1 MNGLA
6 MGRARTLVAAPGGQL
21 DIRLFGQASLRVDGS
36 PVKFAKRNR
45 TIAMLARIILQ
56 RGAPLSREALAY
68 SIFPDDDEGTAVAEL
83 RRYLYL
89 AGKALPE
96 RDGEPW
102 LIADS
107 ETVRWNMETGAT
119 IDVIAFEELARDPRS
134 YERAF
139 ELYTGDLLEEIY
151 DDWIVAE
158 RERLRARY
166 LTILDESLARH
177 RSERQYP
184 AAIECAKRILGIDP
198 WREDTLR
205 ALMSTRYAAGD
216 TAGALAEYERFARQ
230 LRDELSIAPMPETI
244 AVRQSIVRNEAVPGA
259 LADAPGAPGERP
271 PATLLPF
278 AGRAREMASLRA
290 AWTRAARGAG
300 TFVLIEGE
308 AGIGKTRLTD
318 ELSRIVQSEGG
329 RVFVGTTAA
338 PESNSYQAIVEA
350 LRAAMPLLLA
360 RPPLAARRATL
371 APLLPELHDPATPN
385 IVPPA
390 QSAEREL
397 ARLYDALAD
406 ALRRL
411 ASPRPAL
418 VVLEDLHWAGSA
430 TIEALGAIAKELVR
444 VPIMIVA
451 TCREEETPARHPLRM
466 LVRSLG
472 TLANASELQVPRFS
486 IDEVSDLVGRVER
499 LRGLPP
505 DFARDLHAQSEG
517 NALFV
522 SEFISAALEEDHG
535 RRTNVSSIAG
545 VITSRIAQL
554 GEAAMTVAEI
564 AAVAGPGCSIGLVR
578 DVSNLPAAEVAR
590 GFDEL
595 LDRRVLREAGAR
607 AHYDYVFTHHL
618 IADAIYAGIDADL
631 RARRHSRIARRLES
645 EQRLN
650 VPTPERE
657 IARHHERAGETETA
671 AEWYV
676 KAAAAAAQMH
686 AYGDAVDLAT
696 LALRLSPPLGVER
709 SALDIRE
716 RAYGQRGERTS
727 QRADVDALER
737 LAGTDARERFDVLM
751 RRVLLARTL
760 GESDE
765 EGRLIAEM
773 RAETRLDDRARA
785 QALIQA
791 ATHFG
796 LRSRPAEALGPARE
810 ALALYE
816 RIGDVRGGLE
826 CLYVLVDQT
835 ANIGDLPAS
844 RAYLA
849 QMHDRAAN
857 VADKL
862 VEARATAVAAQA
874 ALLRAD
880 YRASYDLSVQAL
892 ALQIETN
899 DRDGEAQS
907 RGRCAVSAA
916 WLGDFAIALREFEH
930 AIETYASIGNKRGL
944 ALTYTN
950 RTLLLMRLGLF
961 EEAMFSIKHSNEL
974 FSVAHEERTVVA
986 NHVNASFVKLQLGD
1000 ASAAKTLAG
1009 AALDLA
1015 RTIAFPVFEA
1025 AALANLGNAERAL
1038 GQFDAAIA
1046 HMEAGIAL
1054 RRPLQESRDFVD
1066 DLADLALAYAAAG
1079 RSADALAI
1087 ANELCAIDDGSFQSA
1102 LWPHYPRWAVAQS
1115 FAAAGDFDR
1124 AFDSATRAH
1133 ADLHRF
1139 AGRIDDQR
1147 TRAAFLA
1154 VPINVSIASAVLER
1168 QAPLT

>member
-1 MNGLA
+1 VNAALS
-6 MGRARTLVAAPGGQL
+6 GRL
-21 DIRLFGQASLRVDGS
+21 DIRFFGQASVRCNAV
-36 PVKFAKRNR
+36 PIKFAKRDR

-68 SIFPDDDEGTAVAEL
+68 SVFSDEDEATALAEL

-96 RDGEPW
+96 RSGEPW
-102 LIADS
+102 LISDS
-107 ETVRWNMETGAT
+107 ETVRWNSDAGAI
-119 IDVIAFEELARDPRS
+119 IDVVAFEELARNPRTH
-134 YERAF
+134 EQAF
-139 ELYTGDLLEEIY
+139 DLYTGDLLEEIY
-151 DDWIVAE
+151 DDWIVSE

-166 LTILDESLARH
+166 LTILDESLARF
-177 RSERQYP
+177 RSARQYP
-184 AAIECAKRILGIDP
+184 AAIECAKRILSADP

-216 TAGALAEYERFARQ
+216 TAGALAEYGRFARQ
-230 LRDELSIAPMPETI
+230 IRDELSIAPMPETV
-244 AVRQSIVRNEAVPGA
+244 AVRQSILRNDAVPGA
-259 LADAPGAPGERP
+259 LADAPGNASGKRT
-271 PATLLPF
+271 PAALLPF
-278 AGRAREMASLRA
+278 AGRTREMESLHA
-290 AWTRAARGAG
+290 AWTRAARGTG

-308 AGIGKTRLTD
+308 AGAGKTRLTD
-318 ELSRIVQSEGG
+318 EFCAVVQAEGG

-350 LRAAMPLLLA
+350 LRSAMPLLQA
-360 RPPLAARRATL
+360 RPALAARRATL
-371 APLLPELHDPATPN
+371 ARLLPELHDEATSA
-385 IVPPA
+385 IAPPV

-430 TIEALGAIAKELVR
+430 TIEALGEIVKELVR

-451 TCREEETPARHPLRM
+451 TCRDEETPARHPLRM

-472 TLANASELQVPRFS
+472 TLANVHEVDVPRFS
-486 IDEVSDLVGRVER
+486 IDEIRDLVARVDR
-499 LRGLPP
+499 LRERPP
-505 DFARDLHAQSEG
+505 GFARDLHAQSEG

-522 SEFISAALEEDHG
+522 SELISAELDAD
-535 RRTNVSSIAG
+535 RASRTDASSIAS
-545 VITSRIAQL
+545 VIASRIAHL
-554 GEAAMTVAEI
+554 SEAAITVAEV
-564 AAVAGPGCSIGLVR
+564 AAVAGAGCSISLVR
-578 DVSNLPAAEVAR
+578 DVSNLHGADVAR

-595 LDRRVLREAGAR
+595 LDRRMLREAGAR
-607 AHYDYVFTHHL
+607 ANYDYVFTHHL
-618 IADAIYAGIDADL
+618 IADAMYAGIAPDL

-645 EQRLN
+645 ELQSKF
-650 VPTPERE
+650 PTPERE
-657 IARHHERAGETETA
+657 IARHHERAGEIGAA

-676 KAAAAAAQMH
+676 KAADAAVQMH

-696 LALRLSPPLGVER
+696 LALRLTPPPGVEHD
-709 SALDIRE
+709 ALVIRE
-716 RAYGQRGERTS
+716 RAYGQRGERAL
-727 QRADVDALER
+727 QRADIDALQR
-737 LAGTDARERFDVLM
+737 LAGTDPLRQFNILM

-773 RAETRLDDRARA
+773 RAKADLDDRSRA

-791 ATHFG
+791 ATHSG

-810 ALALYE
+810 ALAIYE
-816 RIGDVRGGLE
+816 SIGDVRGQLE
-826 CLYVLVDQT
+826 CLYLLVDQT
-835 ANIGDLPAS
+835 ANVGDLAGS

-857 VADKL
+857 VADKV

-880 YRASYDLSVQAL
+880 YQASYDLSVQAL

-916 WLGDFAIALREFEH
+916 WLGNFAIALREFEH
-930 AIETYASIGNKRGL
+930 ATETYASIGNKRGL

-961 EEAMFSIKHSNEL
+961 EDAMVSIRQSNEL
-974 FSVAHEERTVVA
+974 FAVSQEERTVVA

-1000 ASAAKTLAG
+1000 AAAAKVLAN
-1009 AALDLA
+1009 AAVELA
-1015 RTIAFPVFEA
+1015 RQIAFPIFEA

-1038 GQFDAAIA
+1038 GEFDAAIA

-1066 DLADLALAYAAAG
+1066 DLADLALAYAGAG
-1079 RSADALAI
+1079 RSPDALAI
-1087 ANELCAIDDGSFQSA
+1087 ASELCAIDEGAFESA

-1115 FAAAGDFDR
+1115 YAAAGDHER
-1124 AFDSATRAH
+1124 AADSAARAQ

-1139 AGRIDDQR
+1139 AARIEDR
-1147 TRAAFLA
+1147 RARDAFLA
-1154 VPINVSIASAVLER
+1154 VPINAAIAGAAAV
-1168 QAPLT
+1168 

>member
-1 MNGLA
+1 MRFN
-6 MGRARTLVAAPGGQL
+6 
-21 DIRLFGQASLRVDGS
+21 SL
-36 PVKFAKRNR
+36 PIKFAKRDR
-45 TIAMLARIILQ
+45 TFMILARTILQ
-56 RGAPLSREALAY
+56 RGAPLSRDALAY
-68 SIFPDDDEGTAVAEL
+68 SVFPDDDEATALAQL

-89 AGKALPE
+89 AAKALPE

-102 LIADS
+102 LIADA
-107 ETVRWNMETGAT
+107 ETVRWNSEAGAT
-119 IDVIAFEELARDPRS
+119 VDVIAFEEFAHDTRTHD
-134 YERAF
+134 EAC

-166 LTILDESLARH
+166 LTILDESLARY
-177 RSERQYP
+177 RSERRYP
-184 AAIECAKRILGIDP
+184 AAIECAKRILGVDP

-230 LRDELSIAPMPETI
+230 IRDDLSIAPMPETV
-244 AVRQSIVRNEAVPGA
+244 AVRQSILQNRAVPGA
-259 LADAPGAPGERP
+259 LADAPLEHAQRP
-271 PATLLPF
+271 VATLLPF
-278 AGRAREMASLRA
+278 AGRAREMAVLHT

-308 AGIGKTRLTD
+308 AGAGKTRLTD
-318 ELSRIVQSEGG
+318 EFSAVVQAEGG

-350 LRAAMPLLLA
+350 LRSAMPLLQA
-360 RPPLAARRATL
+360 RPPLAARRMTL
-371 APLLPELHDPATPN
+371 ARLLPELLDDAAPTIA
-385 IVPPA
+385 PPM
-390 QSAEREL
+390 QSAERER

-418 VVLEDLHWAGSA
+418 IVLEDLHWAGSA
-430 TIEALGAIAKELVR
+430 TIEALGEIVKELVR

-451 TCREEETPARHPLRM
+451 TCRDEETPARHPLRG

-472 TLANASELQVPRFS
+472 TVTNVSEVYVPRFS
-486 IDEVSDLVGRVER
+486 IDEIADLVARVDR
-499 LRGLPP
+499 LRERPP
-505 DFARDLHAQSEG
+505 AFARDLYAQSEG

-522 SEFISAALEEDHG
+522 AEFISAELDED
-535 RRTNVSSIAG
+535 RASRTDASSIAG
-545 VITSRIAQL
+545 VIASRIAHL
-554 GEAAMTVAEI
+554 GEAALTVAEI

-578 DVSNLPAAEVAR
+578 DVSNLPAADVAR

-595 LDRRVLREAGAR
+595 LDRRMLREAGAR

-618 IADAIYAGIDADL
+618 IADAMYAGIDPAL

-645 EQRLN
+645 ELQLN
-650 VPTPERE
+650 VATPERE
-657 IARHHERAGETETA
+657 IARHHERAGEAGIA

-676 KAAAAAAQMH
+676 KAAAAAAHVH
-686 AYGDAVDLAT
+686 AHGDAVDLAT
-696 LALRLSPPLGVER
+696 LALRLMPPLDVER
-709 SALDIRE
+709 DALDIRE
-716 RAYGQRGERTS
+716 RSHGQRGERAQ
-727 QRADVDALER
+727 QRTDIDALER
-737 LAGTDARERFDVLM
+737 IAGADASRQFDVLM

-773 RAETRLDDRARA
+773 REAAGQDDLARA

-791 ATHFG
+791 ATHSG

-810 ALALYE
+810 ALAIYE
-816 RIGDVRGGLE
+816 RIGEVRGQLD

-835 ANIGDLPAS
+835 ANVGDLPAS

-849 QMHDRAAN
+849 EMHDRAAN
-857 VADKL
+857 VADKV

-880 YRASYDLSVQAL
+880 YRVSYDLSVQAL

-907 RGRCAVSAA
+907 RGRCAVAAA
-916 WLGDFAIALREFEH
+916 WLGDFAIALREFKH
-930 AIETYASIGNKRGL
+930 ATETYASIGNKRGL

-961 EEAMFSIKHSNEL
+961 EDAMFSIQQSNEL
-974 FSVAHEERTVVA
+974 FAVSHEERTVVA

-1000 ASAAKTLAG
+1000 AAAAKVLAN
-1009 AALDLA
+1009 AALDIA
-1015 RTIAFPVFEA
+1015 RTIAFPLFEA

-1038 GQFDAAIA
+1038 GDFQAAIS
-1046 HMEAGIAL
+1046 HMEAGITL

-1066 DLADLALAYAAAG
+1066 DLADLALAYAGAG
-1079 RSADALAI
+1079 RCGDALAV
-1087 ANELCAIDDGSFQSA
+1087 ANELCAIDDGSFESA

-1115 FAAAGDFDR
+1115 FAAAGEVER
-1124 AFDSATRAH
+1124 AAGSAARAQ
-1133 ADLHRF
+1133 ADLQRF
-1139 AGRIDDQR
+1139 AERIDDPR
-1147 TRAAFLA
+1147 ARAAFLA
-1154 VPINVSIASAVLER
+1154 VPINEAIASAL
-1168 QAPLT
+1168 

>member
-1 MNGLA
+1 MNN
-6 MGRARTLVAAPGGQL
+6 GRTAIATADGQL
-21 DIRLFGQASLRVDGS
+21 DIRLFGQASVRFNGA
-36 PVKFAKRNR
+36 PIKFAKRDR
-45 TIAMLARIILQ
+45 TMAMLARIILQ
-56 RGAPLSREALAY
+56 RGSPLSRDALAY
-68 SIFPDDDEGTAVAEL
+68 SVFPDDEEATAVAEL

-96 RDGEPW
+96 PSGEPW
-102 LIADS
+102 LITDS
-107 ETVRWNMETGAT
+107 ETVRWNIEAAAT
-119 IDVIAFEELARDPRS
+119 IDVIAFEELARDPNS

-139 ELYTGDLLEEIY
+139 DLYTGDLLEEIY

-166 LTILDESLARH
+166 LTILDDALARH
-177 RSERQYP
+177 RSSRRYP
-184 AAIECAKRILGIDP
+184 MAIECAKRILAIDP
-198 WREDTLR
+198 LREDTLR

-230 LRDELSIAPMPETI
+230 LRDELSIGPMPETV
-244 AVRQSIVRNEAVPGA
+244 AVRQTILRNEALPGA
-259 LADAPGAPGERP
+259 IADASGRPGERI

-278 AGRAREMASLRA
+278 AGRTREMASLHT
-290 AWTRAARGAG
+290 AWTRAARGTG

-308 AGIGKTRLTD
+308 AGIGKTRLAD

-329 RVFVGTTAA
+329 RAFVGTTAA
-338 PESNSYQAIVEA
+338 PESSSYQAIVEA
-350 LRAAMPLLLA
+350 LRSAMPLLLA
-360 RPPLAARRATL
+360 RPPLSARRATL
-371 APLLPELHDPATPN
+371 GPLLPELHDSATPN
-385 IVPPA
+385 TVPPA

-406 ALRRL
+406 ALRIL

-430 TIEALGAIAKELVR
+430 TIEALGAIAKELIR

-451 TCREEETPARHPLRM
+451 TCREEETPPHHPLRA

-472 TLANASELQVPRFS
+472 TLANASELQVSRFS
-486 IDEVSDLVGRVER
+486 VDEVSDLVGRVDG

-505 DFARDLHAQSEG
+505 AFARDLHAQSEG

-522 SEFISAALEEDHG
+522 SEFISAALEENHG
-535 RRTNVSSIAG
+535 TRTDASSIAG

-554 GEAAMTVAEI
+554 GEVAMTVAEI
-564 AAVAGPGCSIGLVR
+564 ASVAGAGCSIGLVR
-578 DVSNLPAAEVAR
+578 DVANLPAAELAR

-595 LDRRVLREAGAR
+595 LDRRILREAGAR

-618 IADAIYAGIDADL
+618 IAEAIYAGIDPNM
-631 RARRHSRIARRLES
+631 RARRHSRIARRLEA
-645 EQRLN
+645 EQQLN
-650 VPTPERE
+650 VSTQERE
-657 IARHHERAGETETA
+657 IARHHERAGESDA
-671 AEWYV
+671 AAHWYV

-686 AYGDAVDLAT
+686 AYGDAADLAT
-696 LALRLSPPLGVER
+696 LALRLSPRPDVER

-716 RAYGQRGERTS
+716 RAFGQRGERTL
-727 QRADVDALER
+727 QRADIDALER
-737 LAGTDARERFDVLM
+737 LAGTGARERFDVLM

-773 RAETRLDDRARA
+773 RSETGMDDGA
-785 QALIQA
+785 QALALIQA
-791 ATHFG
+791 ATHLG
-796 LRSRPAEALGPARE
+796 LRSRPADALGPARE
-810 ALALYE
+810 ALAIYE
-816 RIGDVRGGLE
+816 RIGDVRGQLE

-835 ANIGDLPAS
+835 ANFGDLSGS
-844 RAYLA
+844 RAYLM
-849 QMHDRAAN
+849 QMHNRAGN

-874 ALLRAD
+874 ALLSAD

-916 WLGDFAIALREFEH
+916 WLGDFAIALREFER

-961 EEAMFSIKHSNEL
+961 EEAMLSIQQSNEL
-974 FSVAHEERTVVA
+974 FIVAHEERTVVA

-1000 ASAAKTLAG
+1000 PVAAKTLAN
-1009 AALDLA
+1009 AALDSA
-1015 RTIAFPVFEA
+1015 RAIAFPIFEA

-1038 GQFDAAIA
+1038 GQFDTAIA

-1054 RRPLQESRDFVD
+1054 RRPLQEARDFVD
-1066 DLADLALAYAAAG
+1066 DLADLALAYAGAG

-1087 ANELCAIDDGSFQSA
+1087 ADELCAIDGGSFQSA

-1115 FAAAGDFDR
+1115 YAAAGELDR
-1124 AFDSATRAH
+1124 ARESAARAH
-1133 ADLHRF
+1133 ADLYRF
-1139 AGRIDDQR
+1139 ADRIDDER
-1147 TRAAFLA
+1147 ARAAFLA
-1154 VPINVSIASAVLER
+1154 VPINVTIATATL
-1168 QAPLT
+1168 L

>member
-1 MNGLA
+1 
-6 MGRARTLVAAPGGQL
+6 MGRARTLIAAPSGQL
-21 DIRLFGQASLRVDGS
+21 DIRLFGQAGVCLNGT
-36 PVKFAKRNR
+36 PIKFAKRNR

-56 RGAPLSREALAY
+56 RGTPLSRDALAY
-68 SIFPDDDEGTAVAEL
+68 SVFPDDDEATAVAEL

-96 RDGEPW
+96 RAGEPW
-102 LIADS
+102 LIADA
-107 ETVRWNMETGAT
+107 ETVRWNIGAGAA
-119 IDVIAFEELARDPRS
+119 IDVIAFEEFARDPGTL
-134 YERAF
+134 EQAF
-139 ELYTGDLLEEIY
+139 DLYTGDLLEEIY

-166 LTILDESLARH
+166 LTILDELLARH
-177 RSERQYP
+177 RSERHYP
-184 AAIECAKRILGIDP
+184 AAIECAKRILAIDP

-230 LRDELSIAPMPETI
+230 LRNELSIAPMPETV
-244 AVRQSIVRNEAVPGA
+244 AVRQSIVRNEAVPGT
-259 LADAPGAPGERP
+259 LADAPGGPGERT
-271 PATLLPF
+271 PAALLPF
-278 AGRAREMASLRA
+278 TGRAREMASLHM

-300 TFVLIEGE
+300 SFVLIEGE
-308 AGIGKTRLTD
+308 AGIGKTRLSD
-318 ELSRIVQSEGG
+318 ELSSIVQAEGG

-350 LRAAMPLLLA
+350 LRSAMPLLLA
-360 RPPLAARRATL
+360 RPPISARRAAL
-371 APLLPELHDPATPN
+371 ARLLPELHDDATPD
-385 IVPPA
+385 IVPPV
-390 QSAEREL
+390 QSTEREL

-430 TIEALGAIAKELVR
+430 TIEALGEIAKELIR

-472 TLANASELQVPRFS
+472 TLANVSELQVPRFS
-486 IDEVSDLVGRVER
+486 IDEISDLVARVDR
-499 LRGLPP
+499 LRGRPP
-505 DFARDLHAQSEG
+505 AFARDLHAQSEG

-522 SEFISAALEEDHG
+522 SEFISAALEEQNG
-535 RRTNVSSIAG
+535 TRTDGSSIAG
-545 VITSRIAQL
+545 VIASRILQL
-554 GEAAMTVAEI
+554 GDVALTVAEI

-595 LDRRVLREAGAR
+595 LDRRILREAGAR

-618 IADAIYAGIDADL
+618 IAEAMYAGIDADL
-631 RARRHSRIARRLES
+631 RARRHSRIAGRLES
-645 EQRLN
+645 ELQLN

-657 IARHHERAGETETA
+657 IARHHERAGESDAA

-676 KAAAAAAQMH
+676 RAASAAAQIH
-686 AYGDAVDLAT
+686 AYGDAVDLAA
-696 LALRLSPPLGVER
+696 LALGLSPPLSVER
-709 SALDIRE
+709 AALDIRE
-716 RAYGQRGERTS
+716 RAYGRRGERTL
-727 QRADVDALER
+727 QRADIDALQR
-737 LAGTDARERFDVLM
+737 LAGTDPRQRFDVLM

-773 RAETRLDDRARA
+773 RSETQLDDRARA

-791 ATHFG
+791 ATHSG

-810 ALALYE
+810 ALAIYE
-816 RIGDVRGGLE
+816 CIGDVRGQLE

-835 ANIGDLPAS
+835 ANIGDLHAS

-857 VADKL
+857 VADKV
-862 VEARATAVAAQA
+862 VEASASAVAAQA

-892 ALQIETN
+892 ELQIQTN

-916 WLGDFAIALREFEH
+916 WLGDFAIALRDFE
-930 AIETYASIGNKRGL
+930 AATETYASIGNKRGL

-961 EEAMFSIKHSNEL
+961 EDAMTSIEQSNEL

-1000 ASAAKTLAG
+1000 ASAAKMLAN
-1009 AALDLA
+1009 AALGLA
-1015 RTIAFPVFEA
+1015 RTIAFPIFEA

-1038 GQFDAAIA
+1038 GRFDSAIG

-1066 DLADLALAYAAAG
+1066 DLADLALAYVGAG
-1079 RSADALAI
+1079 RSADALSI
-1087 ANELCAIDDGSFQSA
+1087 ASELCAIDDGSFQSA

-1115 FAAAGDFDR
+1115 FAAAGDFEG
-1124 AFDSATRAH
+1124 AVDSAARAH
-1133 ADLHRF
+1133 GDLRRF
-1139 AGRIDDQR
+1139 AERIDDQR
-1147 TRAAFLA
+1147 ARAAFLA
-1154 VPINVSIASAVLER
+1154 VPINVSIATEVLETHGR
-1168 QAPLT
+1168 SEAGEV